1 MELHF
6 VASSSCLRECSALK
20 SAIPSTPSTTPQS
33 RNACPGFSRSPR
45 QSMGPAGSVVAPLW
59 PGGILSL
66 QPEPL
71 DVVLHLIE
79 ASRHCPR
86 RQWLWRECKNS
97 NVLGIAGTNH
107 WNYLQM
113 GSPSDNCESKTPHLI
128 IKIPIRWLGF
138 KDQ

>member
-1 MELHF
+1 MQRVEVGHTVDPKHHPSITKRLSGF
-6 VASSSCLRECSALK
+6 FKVASTIHGTGWSSCSALGDQ
-20 SAIPSTPSTTPQS
+20 AD
-33 RNACPGFSRSPR
+33 
-45 QSMGPAGSVVAPLW
+45 L
-59 PGGILSL
+59 LSL

-107 WNYLQM
+107 WNSLQM
-113 GSPSDNCESKTPHLI
+113 GSPSDNCESKTPHLAS
-128 IKIPIRWLGF
+128 KTQSSLGLMA
-138 KDQ
+138 